1 MARSQ
6 PNSFDRV
13 FARGPEAGPAATQ
26 KVREQDEGV
35 PSVHELF
42 NAHMRGSLDLQD
54 FAEQLFNIGIPL
66 TPAAARLIESVDATS
81 GQLSF
86 KLFSQ
91 ALADDS
97 MAFGGAGLPMIIK
110 DQASAIITDNSGSAA
125 PRKAPSESNAARPS
139 TDISLDPF
147 IKQQV
152 RIERAQANKPA
163 FSGNPI
169 KQTNNTSAGNPFAG
183 PSYRSPAGNHHGN
196 NEEDANG
203 SREMVN
209 SATRMFVSGDVSRQ
223 DYEHLLMKC
232 GVNLG
237 AESELRRVICAHEK
251 SGDSNFSQFMRV
263 VHRELA
269 VAEANGA

>member
-13 FARGPEAGPAATQ
+13 FARTDANPAAAHKQ
-26 KVREQDEGV
+26 QEQDDGV
-35 PSVHELF
+35 PSIHELF
-42 NAHMRGSLDLQD
+42 NAHMRGSLDIQD
-54 FAEQLFNIGIPL
+54 FAEALICNHGQPL
-66 TPAAARLIESVDATS
+66 TPAAARLLESTDAMS

-97 MAFGGAGLPMIIK
+97 MAFGGAGLPMIIT
-110 DQASAIITDNSGSAA
+110 DQASAIIHDNIGSAA
-125 PRKAPSESNAARPS
+125 PRKAPSELNAARPS

-152 RIERAQANKPA
+152 RIERAQAQKPA

-183 PSYRSPAGNHHGN
+183 PSYRSPAGHHGN

-209 SATRMFVSGDVSRQ
+209 SATRMYVSGDVSRQ